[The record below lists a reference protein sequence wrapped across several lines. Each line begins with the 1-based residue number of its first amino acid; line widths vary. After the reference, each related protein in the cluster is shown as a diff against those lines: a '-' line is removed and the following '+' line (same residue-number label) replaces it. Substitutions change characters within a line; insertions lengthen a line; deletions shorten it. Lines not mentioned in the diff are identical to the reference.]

1 MFSPKDMLKSSIE
14 GEDEHKP
21 SSGEQR
27 IFKRIKIKKNFCY
40 LKFDGGLNDNIVC
53 IVYNNQGTN
62 QLKSIQYAFNRRL
75 QDDKIVTLITST

>member
-1 MFSPKDMLKSSIE
+1 MFSPKDMLKSFIK

-27 IFKRIKIKKNFCY
+27 IFKRIKEKKIFWY

-53 IVYNNQGTN
+53 VVYNNQGTN
-62 QLKSIQYAFNRRL
+62 
-75 QDDKIVTLITST
+75 